1 MNGDEYG
8 DNDKLLL
15 IMKVDEYGDRLLL
28 IMKGD
33 EYGDNDRLLLIIKG
47 DEYGDAPHKVLSNL
61 AVRLLFPD
69 LSRFSGFAPSSLQR
83 KLCKYFHF
91 FEEFYANISGD
102 IFSNIFKVRLLFYD
116 LSHFTLLAQL
126 CKERYSNIFT
136 QKMKNLMHIF
146 TH

>member
-15 IMKVDEYGDRLLL
+15 IIKVDEYGDRLLL

-61 AVRLLFPD
+61 AVRLLFHD
-69 LSRFSGFAPSSLQR
+69 LSHFSDFAPSSLQR
-83 KLCKYFHF
+83 KLCKYFKQ
-91 FEEFYANISGD
+91 S
-102 IFSNIFKVRLLFYD
+102 
-116 LSHFTLLAQL
+116 
-126 CKERYSNIFT
+126 
-136 QKMKNLMHIF
+136 
-146 TH
+146 